1 MDCLERF
8 SYSCYK
14 LRKNYNGNADIPLTM
29 VVLADTLLLSDIV
42 APGLQFP
49 DNTVT

>member
-1 MDCLERF
+1 
-8 SYSCYK
+8 
-14 LRKNYNGNADIPLTM
+14 M